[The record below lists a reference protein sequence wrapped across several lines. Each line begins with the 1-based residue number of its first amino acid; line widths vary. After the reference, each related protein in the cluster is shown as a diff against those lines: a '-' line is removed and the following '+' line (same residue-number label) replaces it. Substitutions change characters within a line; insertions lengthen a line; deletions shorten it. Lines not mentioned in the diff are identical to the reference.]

1 MIYEHNL
8 NPIVIEIFSLKIYWY
23 SLAYIFG
30 FLFCLHYSKFLIRKK
45 ILKVNHEILE
55 NFITW
60 SILAVLLGGRI
71 GYVIFYNIE
80 FYLEFPSEII
90 KVWKGGMS
98 FHGGL
103 IGIIILMIL
112 FSKVKKIDF
121 KVIANLVCYT
131 CPFGIFLGRIAN
143 FINAELIGK
152 PTNGSWGVVYKNETF
167 PRHPSQIYEAIF
179 EGLLI
184 FLILYFFSR
193 SKLINKFNVYAI
205 FLVLYGLFRFNL
217 EFFREPDS
225 HLGYIIYGLSMGQI
239 LSIPMFVFGI
249 IFLTYGKKKQNL

>member
-90 KVWKGGMS
+90 KVWKGGY
-98 FHGGL
+98 
-103 IGIIILMIL
+103 
-112 FSKVKKIDF
+112 
-121 KVIANLVCYT
+121 VISWRSDRNN
-131 CPFGIFLGRIAN
+131 N
-143 FINAELIGK
+143 FN
-152 PTNGSWGVVYKNETF
+152 
-167 PRHPSQIYEAIF
+167 
-179 EGLLI
+179 
-184 FLILYFFSR
+184 
-193 SKLINKFNVYAI
+193 
-205 FLVLYGLFRFNL
+205 
-217 EFFREPDS
+217 D
-225 HLGYIIYGLSMGQI
+225 
-239 LSIPMFVFGI
+239 I
-249 IFLTYGKKKQNL
+249 IF